1 MLAPLHLFIF
11 MKIREIIIRLKN
23 GRPQHLSD
31 IYPVIETNT
40 ILNKTITGIGAT
52 YSEIKAPRHSII
64 IEPNKPVIY
73 GKCNDLKHKNDNLF
87 GVFQGVYKDDI
98 IAYIGKS
105 ISQKKQIKILTT
117 PESFPKVFDAFE
129 ELEIDIRFDGYFL
142 LFDEC
147 QKIVKDCDYRQDITL
162 PMDLFFECREKA
174 MVSATPPTEF
184 ADPRFKDFCVTKI
197 TPDFN
202 YKIELNLQT
211 TNNVLQF
218 TKELL
223 NSLEDDERP
232 IFLFANSTDMIYG
245 IMNQLKITAQST
257 IFCSEKS
264 VAKLKQMKFK
274 ATFDLWDIK
283 KMARYNWMTSRFYSA
298 LDIELPVEPNVI
310 MLTDCFVADYTMI
323 DPYMDAVQIIGRFRN
338 GVNKVFH
345 VGNYD
350 RRIPVKNKENI
361 IEYYHCMANVYHH
374 LGTMVENASTEQQ
387 KRAFLE
393 AQATIPYNRFLDR
406 NGKENSFMV
415 DNYID
420 EEIVKT
426 FYHDDIELRTAYSKC
441 GYFDVY
447 HINRP
452 YRLGDYERLAILNQS
467 ASIKEKRKT
476 IVMQL
481 EQLGKCETEAE
492 QQYKRDLQFADKF
505 IVEAYDVL
513 GKERIEQ
520 LNYCVTRIRE
530 EIIVKKHQEN
540 ACSTDAIKL
549 INASFYPQ
557 QWYSAKEIKQ
567 RLTNIFKVLEISH
580 PKAITSHTI
589 NEYFFAVEKKKREG
603 RGYYLLE
610 PKYRTA

>member
-1 MLAPLHLFIF
+1 
-11 MKIREIIIRLKN
+11 MKEVAIKITKVN
-23 GRPQHLSD
+23 GEVQHLTD
-31 IYPVIETNT
+31 ILPMIESNT

-52 YSEIKAPRHSII
+52 YSEIKAPRNSII
-64 IEPNKPVIY
+64 IEPNKPVIF
-73 GKCNDLKHKNDNLF
+73 GKSKDQKHKKDNVF

-98 IAYIGKS
+98 IAYIEKS
-105 ISQKKQIKILTT
+105 ILQKKHIKILTT
-117 PESFPKVFDAFE
+117 PESFKKVQDAFE
-129 ELEIDIRFDGYFL
+129 ELDIDIRFDGYFL

-197 TPDFN
+197 TPDFDFQ
-202 YKIELNLQT
+202 KELNLHT
-211 TNNVLQF
+211 TNNVLQY

-223 NSLEDDERP
+223 KSLEDDKRP

-245 IMNQLKITAQST
+245 LMNQLGIMEQSAV
-257 IFCSEKS
+257 FCSEKS

-274 ATFDLWDIK
+274 ATTDLWDSK
-283 KMARYNWMTSRFYSA
+283 KMARYNWLTSRFYSA
-298 LDIELPVEPNVI
+298 LDIELPMMPNVI
-310 MLTDCFVADYTMI
+310 MLTDCYVAGYTMI
-323 DPYMDAVQIIGRFRN
+323 DPYMDAVQILGRFRN
-338 GVNKVFH
+338 GVNKAFH
-345 VGNYD
+345 ISNYD
-350 RRIPVKNKENI
+350 KRIPLKSKEQI
-361 IEYYHCMANVYHH
+361 ICRYQCDCEIYMT
-374 LGTMVENASTEQQ
+374 LQTMVDSAPSAEWKDAYSDLLLAS
-387 KRAFLE
+387 
-393 AQATIPYNRFLDR
+393 PYNRFLDE
-406 NGKENSFMV
+406 NGKENRFKV

-426 FYHDDIELRTAYSKC
+426 IYHDDIELRTAYMNC
-441 GYFDVY
+441 EYFNVN
-447 HINRP
+447 HINHP
-452 YRLGDYERLAILNQS
+452 YKFGDYERLTITDQS
-467 ASIKEKRKT
+467 TSIKEKRKI

-505 IVEAYDVL
+505 IVEAYDIL

-520 LNYCVTRIRE
+520 LKYCVTRIRE
-530 EIIVKKHQEN
+530 EIIIKKHQEN

-549 INASFYPQ
+549 INAKFYSK
-557 QWYSAKEIKQ
+557 QWYSAKYIKEQ
-567 RLTNIFKVLEISH
+567 LTEVFKVLNISH

-589 NEYFFAVEKKKREG
+589 NEYFVAVEKRKHEG

-610 PKYRTA
+610 PKFRTA